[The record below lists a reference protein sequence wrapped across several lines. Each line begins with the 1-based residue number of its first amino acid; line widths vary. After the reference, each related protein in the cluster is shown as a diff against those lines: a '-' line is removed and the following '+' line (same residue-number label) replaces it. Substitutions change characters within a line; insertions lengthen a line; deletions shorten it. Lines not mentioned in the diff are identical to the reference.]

1 MIICLWIFGKCTSL
15 WSLWSTLWNVS
26 EELSIV
32 SIPLKTVE
40 RVIKTLTIFCL
51 KRHFVHSIHHDVNED
66 QTCRESPPR
75 ACIHSQD
82 SASVRPPSKVFVFFC
97 FFKSF
102 PFFTLF
108 TLEAF
113 PQTYIFLLRFLNEL
127 KVYFFLKKTFGFCSV
142 AQNIIW

>member
-40 RVIKTLTIFCL
+40 RVLKTLTIFCL
-51 KRHFVHSIHHDVNED
+51 KRHFVHNIHHDVNED

-82 SASVRPPSKVFVFFC
+82 SASVRPPSKVFVFI
-97 FFKSF
+97 KASH
-102 PFFTLF
+102 FFTLA
-108 TLEAF
+108 LG
-113 PQTYIFLLRFLNEL
+113 QYRLFLNL
-127 KVYFFLKKTFGFCSV
+127 ISFCSDFYLS
-142 AQNIIW
+142 